1 MVNVSDEFSGV
12 GRLFTLAAEVAT
24 LNLVGGALR
33 RVASCG
39 SKPSKNVT
47 PSP

>member
-1 MVNVSDEFSGV
+1 MFALAGV

-33 RVASCG
+33 RVACG
-39 SKPSKNVT
+39 SKPSKNSAPT
-47 PSP
+47 P